1 VRVEVSGSP
10 ALATQLYLA
19 DEPGNARDFLFR
31 QMSTEERAQLT
42 LRPRRTESSHPLA
55 QSTQLSAAVDLVIG

>member
-1 VRVEVSGSP
+1 
-10 ALATQLYLA
+10 
-19 DEPGNARDFLFR
+19 
-31 QMSTEERAQLT
+31 MSTEERAQLT